1 MHDPWTTDE
10 AAFPRHAPPAERLR
24 FLLNY
29 AVLAPSGHNT
39 QPWLFEVRDG
49 TVTLRADRTRAL
61 PVVDPHDRELVI
73 SCGAALYNLRVA
85 IRRFGYAAPFELLPD
100 PAEPDLLATVRLG
113 AAEPPA
119 ADDERRFAAIP
130 LRRTNRRPFDTRP
143 LPAALIER
151 LSAAAA
157 EESAWFAA
165 VEDEAARHAV
175 AELVAEG
182 DRRQAA
188 DRSFRR
194 ELAAW
199 IHPNRARGR
208 DGMPGYAHGM
218 GDLMSQLG
226 PFVIRTFDWG
236 NGQAAKDRQL
246 VLGSPLLAV
255 IGTGADDPRSWLQA
269 GQALSSVL
277 LWARAEEVFASY
289 LNQPTEIPDL
299 RRSLAARLER
309 GDHPQ
314 LVLRF
319 GYGEPVRPTPRRLL
333 TDVLLGPAP

>member
-85 IRRFGYAAPFELLPD
+85 IRRFGYAAPVELLPD

-113 AAEPPA
+113 AAEPPT

-130 LRRTNRRPFDTRP
+130 LRRTNRRPFEARP
-143 LPAALIER
+143 LPAELITR
-151 LSAAAA
+151 LSAAAG
-157 EESAWFAA
+157 EESAWLAV
-165 VEDEAARHAV
+165 VEDESGRNAIAD
-175 AELVAEG
+175 LISEG
-182 DRRQAA
+182 DRIQGA
-188 DRSFRR
+188 DPSFRR

-199 IHPNRARGR
+199 IHPNRTRCR
-208 DGMPGYAHGM
+208 DGMPGFAHGF
-218 GDLMSQLG
+218 GDLMSRLG

-246 VLGSPLLAV
+246 ALGSPVLAV
-255 IGTGADDPRSWLQA
+255 IGTAADDPRSWLQA

-277 LWARAEEVFASY
+277 LLARADGVFASY

-299 RRSLAARLER
+299 RSRLAARLER
-309 GDHPQ
+309 GDYPQ

-319 GYGEPVRPTPRRLL
+319 GYGEPVRPTPRRPVAE
-333 TDVLLGPAP
+333 VLLEPAP

>member
-1 MHDPWTTDE
+1 M
-10 AAFPRHAPPAERLR
+10 
-24 FLLNY
+24 
-29 AVLAPSGHNT
+29 
-39 QPWLFEVRDG
+39 
-49 TVTLRADRTRAL
+49 VTIRADRTRAL
-61 PVVDPHDRELVI
+61 PVVDPQDRELVI

-85 IRRFGYAAPFELLPD
+85 IRHFGHAAPVALLPD
-100 PAEPDLLATVRLG
+100 PADPDLLATVRLG
-113 AAEPPA
+113 AAEPPTP
-119 ADDERRFAAIP
+119 DDERRFAAIP
-130 LRRTNRRPFDTRP
+130 LRRTNRRPFETRP
-143 LPAALIER
+143 LPAPLLER

-175 AELVAEG
+175 AELAAEG
-182 DRRQAA
+182 DRLQGA

-246 VLGSPLLAV
+246 ALGSPLLAV
-255 IGTGADDPRSWLQA
+255 IGTAADGPRSWLQA
-269 GQALSSVL
+269 GRALSSVL
-277 LWARAEEVFASY
+277 LWARAEGVFASF

-299 RRSLAARLER
+299 RRRLAARLER

-314 LVLRF
+314 LLLRL
-319 GYGEPVRPTPRRLL
+319 GYGEPIRPTPRRSVAE
-333 TDVLLGPAP
+333 VLLEPAP

>member
-1 MHDPWTTDE
+1 MHDPWHVDE
-10 AAFPRHAPPAERLR
+10 TAFPRQAPPAEQLR

-39 QPWLFEVRDG
+39 QPWLFQVREDQAR
-49 TVTLRADRTRAL
+49 VYADRTRAL

-85 IRRFGYAAPFELLPD
+85 IRRFGYAAPVELLPD
-100 PAEPDLLATVRLG
+100 PAEPDLLAVARLG
-113 AAEPPA
+113 APRPPTP
-119 ADDERRFAAIP
+119 DDERRFAAIP
-130 LRRTNRRPFDTRP
+130 LRRTNRRPFEARP
-143 LPAALIER
+143 LPAELIAR
-151 LSAAAA
+151 LSAAAG
-157 EESAWFAA
+157 EESAWLAV
-165 VEDEAARHAV
+165 VEDEGRRNAI
-175 AELVAEG
+175 AELISEG
-182 DRRQAA
+182 DRIQGA
-188 DRSFRR
+188 DPSFRR

-199 IHPNRARGR
+199 IHPNRTRCR
-208 DGMPGYAHGM
+208 DGMPGFAHGF
-218 GDLMSQLG
+218 GDLMSRLG

-246 VLGSPLLAV
+246 ALGSPVLAV
-255 IGTGADDPRSWLQA
+255 IGTAADDPRSWLQA

-277 LWARAEEVFASY
+277 LLARADGVFASY

-299 RRSLAARLER
+299 RRRLAARLER
-309 GDHPQ
+309 GDYPQ

-333 TDVLLGPAP
+333 TDVLLEPAP